1 MKKNRHKVDG
11 RSFGGPGCPPPTRLA
26 PWGRGCPDHRTCPPF
41 PQMAPR
47 FQTKRK
53 DRRQN
58 ALSGGN
64 THYVSTITPQ
74 IADSWYSCAGMLVG
88 CLVFGNTHLLN
99 FFITKKINTL
109 SICAFL
115 HTLAHRRDAH
125 KLRGFHYPLCH
136 MRSIAHMNGH
146 NHCVLCTA
154 VWGHGEKTLG
164 LPSTTPN
171 CSTWVVPQA
180 PLFPLQAPRNHNS
193 MPHRFSR
200 FFTTCVLS
208 PPPNDSA
215 RSP

>member
-1 MKKNRHKVDG
+1 MNG

-136 MRSIAHMNGH
+136 MRSIAHMFAMAITIVSCAQQCGGMGKR
-146 NHCVLCTA
+146 L
-154 VWGHGEKTLG
+154 
-164 LPSTTPN
+164 
-171 CSTWVVPQA
+171 WVCRQ
-180 PLFPLQAPRNHNS
+180 
-193 MPHRFSR
+193 
-200 FFTTCVLS
+200 
-208 PPPNDSA
+208 PPPTA
-215 RSP
+215 PPGWFPKHRSSHFKLPGITTLCHTVFPDFSQRVC